1 MKHKNE
7 LDRLKI
13 SILETDK
20 LAITRT
26 TNFIEALI
34 NKIDPRTPGPYVSQQ
49 QANFKV
55 TNDKNI
61 QGASKEI
68 YLKNLPI
75 SIGKVEGFKED
86 GKGRK
91 TKAQLDILISP
102 SDFSA
107 LLRLSNSLPITNE
120 QELEIKGNINLLQL
134 MEEVVQKVGAKSL
147 NIKQDKKVLTS
158 QKNEQAITHG
168 QQKVELSLKEEI
180 IKLREAV
187 QETIKNPTN
196 NEEFNKTS
204 KEILGLINNIN
215 AHQPSRLQAARNKIL
230 SSGESPN
237 TKNTKIEGFFL
248 EQHEW
253 DKFQELRERLQKI
266 KEPREKLYE
275 MKNFYDVINSLD
287 KNIILGVIQEK
298 QKVQQASNQKAQEI
312 IRSKFL
318 YLDNAW
324 DFSDGLQNLFE
335 KLKNK
340 EATGEKELIEASK
353 NILSKS
359 ISVNKNYFRN
369 TNNSSELDLQYKML
383 LR

>member
-1 MKHKNE
+1 M
-7 LDRLKI
+7 
-13 SILETDK
+13 
-20 LAITRT
+20 
-26 TNFIEALI
+26 
-34 NKIDPRTPGPYVSQQ
+34 
-49 QANFKV
+49 
-55 TNDKNI
+55 
-61 QGASKEI
+61 
-68 YLKNLPI
+68 
-75 SIGKVEGFKED
+75 EGFKED
-86 GKGRK
+86 RKGQK

-102 SDFSA
+102 SDFSV

-134 MEEVVQKVGAKSL
+134 MEAVVQKVGEKSL

-168 QQKVELSLKEEI
+168 QQTVELSLKEEI

-215 AHQPSRLQAARNKIL
+215 AHQPSRLQATRNKIL

-253 DKFQELRERLQKI
+253 DTFQELRERLQKI

-287 KNIILGVIQEK
+287 KNIILGVMQEK

-324 DFSDGLQNLFE
+324 DFSDGLQNVFE